1 MCACEVCV
9 CTCACVC
16 FACVKERE
24 CVREGL
30 CVRESKGGRRE
41 REREGGE
48 RTKGSKFN
56 SWMRVTS
63 VKGKSCSLL

>member
-1 MCACEVCV
+1 MC
-9 CTCACVC
+9 
-16 FACVKERE
+16 KRKRE

-30 CVRESKGGRRE
+30 CVRESKEGGRECERD

-63 VKGKSCSLL
+63 VKGKSCSLF

>member
-1 MCACEVCV
+1 MC
-9 CTCACVC
+9 
-16 FACVKERE
+16 KRKRE

-30 CVRESKGGRRE
+30 CVRESKEGGRECERD

-56 SWMRVTS
+56 SWMRVTYVS
-63 VKGKSCSLL
+63 ERQKLFFVLI